1 MAGEKKT
8 YAAFTGV
15 INKAITDFNSIY
27 DAIKVRT
34 GANDTDMKTDTTG
47 IATSE
52 YAGLI
57 NNKLFSI
64 AGITDGGTKKGINPV
79 INPYFDSYAGTPVA
93 VNLGED
99 GNVAI
104 TVGIPYKG
112 YYGTEARL
120 TGSLAAENVALTGT
134 IDGKSANITK
144 IDATEGKGAHWHVAP
159 TSGKVLGVVDVDI
172 GSYAPSI
179 TEVTNAVSAT
189 ASVGLSGH
197 DGINDNI
204 STTVL
209 AGHEADY
216 VRFTMKAAGSFSGNV
231 TPVLGK
237 TDFTAGYFEKA
248 PALKIAETGYEIK
261 GTATSTDQ
269 EFFIKKG
276 TISNVKVAG
285 TELDFFDDEGNIGTS
300 VAPGDAEAAKYYKV
314 TAGIKGGTITG
325 NTTAGFVPDGTGTQI
340 GNLNAISKDFYVKKG
355 AVENSAVNVSLV
367 AVSSDV
373 KVESKDPDAYTV
385 TVKRDGTEA
394 DKTTGNYSDGY
405 VNKGTYTVSTTVAAK
420 VLKIAKGAV
429 KINNTLKGISYE
441 GSGAGLLVK
450 NDPENVNE
458 YYVITPTVA
467 LTSAVN
473 ADGSK
478 EGYIVPNDTTVTH
491 NEFAGTASPLYLKKG
506 KVTHTTDININ
517 NSSTDAT
524 AIFTTTKPTGVS
536 YYTLTTKCNISAN
549 EGYITADDIAKG
561 DEKSYYLPKA
571 VVEYVADSKSGKN
584 FVQVRSAGYLPS
596 GTIETIAGNIDY
608 AAVIVNIGTETGE
621 NIIKTSGTTG
631 DYKLTIAKASATD
644 AGYISGKDGEGTVGL
659 ATQYYIAKGSVDSQA
674 SIDSI
679 VKSDIA
685 RATGAGASGFEFNV
699 TASGSTGT
707 PTIAAGYITASD
719 VKLTKPTDKVVKMT
733 LPEAQL
739 AATLTGNV
747 HAGAA
752 LTGLAA
758 GDSTS
763 KYYVTPTLEN
773 ATVKA
778 TVGTAGYVDTASNS
792 NPITIEINDTN
803 RTVTYIKTGTTD
815 KFTPT
820 ALDLSTKLS
829 SDFNF
834 TVSGDYTI
842 TLDGTDKF
850 NGTLDT
856 GYYGEAEKTIGVER
870 GLTGSYTVTHGS
882 VSVNSTAVTLG
893 TATSSDVSLVTA
905 PGKPADFAAITVP
918 VSSVAISFNDVK
930 PGYVKSTDVTNST
943 TATGSTTVYLK
954 KYENSDDAPESS
966 GSVPTASDDVNG
978 GTTKIVYTPVSNGIT
993 DTTILHTE
1001 GRYLKHNVKVTLHAD
1016 AIGSNAEA
1024 DLKRLQER
1032 LAGQLNRD

>member
-1 MAGEKKT
+1 MADEKKT
-8 YAAFTGV
+8 YAAFSSV
-15 INKAITDFNSIY
+15 INSAITDFNSIY

-57 NNKLFSI
+57 KNKLFGI
-64 AGITDGGTKKGINPV
+64 AGITDGGTEKGINPV
-79 INPYFDSYAGTPVA
+79 INPYFGSYIGDPLA
-93 VNLGED
+93 VKLGED
-99 GNVAI
+99 GNVSI

-112 YYGTEARL
+112 YYGIGATL

-159 TSGKVLGVVDVDI
+159 TSGNVLGVVNVDI
-172 GSYAPSI
+172 GSYVPSI

-197 DGINDNI
+197 DGINDN
-204 STTVL
+204 VY
-209 AGHEADY
+209 AAVPEGQEANY
-216 VRFTMKAAGSFSGNV
+216 VSFKMKATGSFSGNV

-248 PALKIAETGYEIK
+248 PTLEIAEKGYAIS
-261 GTATSTDQ
+261 GDATSNEQ

-276 TISNVKVAG
+276 TISNVAVAG
-285 TELDFFDDEGNIGTS
+285 TELKFDDKGSIGTS

-314 TAGIKGGTITG
+314 TAGIAGGTITG

-340 GNLNAISKDFYVKKG
+340 GNLDAISKDFYVKKG
-355 AVENSAVNVSLV
+355 AVESSTVNVSLV
-367 AVSSDV
+367 AESSDV
-373 KVESKDPDAYTV
+373 KVESKETDAYTV
-385 TVKRDGTEA
+385 TVKRDIAGTA
-394 DKTTGNYSDGY
+394 TTTGNYSAGY
-405 VNKGTYTVSTTVAAK
+405 VEKGTYTVSTTVAEK
-420 VLKIAKGAV
+420 VLKIARGSV
-429 KINNTLKGISYE
+429 KINNTLKGISYA

-450 NDPENVNE
+450 NTPDNVSE

-473 ADGSK
+473 TGESK
-478 EGYIVPNDTTVTH
+478 EGYIKPSDTTVTH
-491 NEFAGTASPLYLKKG
+491 NEFAGTASSLYLKKG
-506 KVTHTTDININ
+506 KVTHTTDITIN
-517 NSSTDAT
+517 NTVSSA
-524 AIFTTTKPTGVS
+524 AKIFTSTKPSEGD
-536 YYTLTTKCNISAN
+536 YWTLTTKCNVTAN

-596 GTIETIAGNIDY
+596 GTIEAIEGDIDY
-608 AAVIVNIGTETGE
+608 AAVSVDIGTETGE
-621 NIIKTSGTTG
+621 NIIKTSHSTG
-631 DYKLTIAKASATD
+631 DYKLTIAKASTTN
-644 AGYISGKDGEGTVGL
+644 AGYISGGAGEGTVGL

-763 KYYVTPTLEN
+763 KYYVTPTLKN
-773 ATVKA
+773 ATVKT
-778 TVGTAGYVDTASNS
+778 TVGTAGYVDTASSS
-792 NPITIEINDTN
+792 NETTIEINDTN
-803 RTVTYIKTGTTD
+803 RDVAYIKTGTT
-815 KFTPT
+815 KTFTTT
-820 ALDLSTKLS
+820 ALDLSNELS
-829 SDFNF
+829 SNF
-834 TVSGDYTI
+834 DRTVSGNYTI
-842 TLDGTDKF
+842 TLAGTDSF

-856 GYYGEAEKTIGVER
+856 GYYGDTEKTINIDR
-870 GLTGSYTVTHGS
+870 SLTGSYTVAHGS

-966 GSVPTASDDVNG
+966 GSVPTASDTVNG
-978 GTTKIVYTPVSNGIT
+978 GDTHIVYTPVPNGIT

-1016 AIGSNAEA
+1016 AIGSNAED
-1024 DLKRLQER
+1024 DLERLQKR
-1032 LAGQLNRD
+1032 LAGQLDRRA

>member
-1 MAGEKKT
+1 MADEKKT

-144 IDATEGKGAHWHVAP
+144 IGATEGKGAHWHVAP

-179 TEVTNAVSAT
+179 TQVTNGVSAT
-189 ASVGLSGH
+189 ATVGLSGKE
-197 DGINDNI
+197 GITGN
-204 STTVL
+204 VY
-209 AGHEADY
+209 AAVPEGQEANY
-216 VRFTMKAAGSFSGNV
+216 VSFKMKATGSFNGKV

-237 TDFTAGYFEKA
+237 TDFTAGYFETA
-248 PALKIAETGYEIK
+248 PVLEITKEGYDIS
-261 GTATSTDQ
+261 GDATSTDQ

-276 TISNVKVAG
+276 TISNVAVAG
-285 TELDFFDDEGNIGTS
+285 TELKFDDKGSIGTS

-314 TAGIKGGTITG
+314 TAGIAGGTITG

-340 GNLNAISKDFYVKKG
+340 GNLDAISKDFYVKKG
-355 AVENSAVNVSLV
+355 AVESSTVNVSLV
-367 AVSSDV
+367 AESSDV
-373 KVESKDPDAYTV
+373 KVESTDPDAYTV
-385 TVKRDGTEA
+385 TVKRNGTEA
-394 DKTTGNYSDGY
+394 AETTGNYSDGY
-405 VNKGTYTVSTTVAAK
+405 LKAGHYTVSTTVSEK
-420 VLKIAKGAV
+420 VLKIARGAV
-429 KINNTLKGISYE
+429 KINNTLDGISYA
-441 GSGAGLLVK
+441 GSGADLLVK
-450 NDPENVNE
+450 NPPANRDE
-458 YYVITPTVA
+458 YYEITPTVA
-467 LTSAVN
+467 LTSAVDTN
-473 ADGSK
+473 SK
-478 EGYIVPNDTTVTH
+478 EGYIEPSDTTVTH
-491 NEFAGTASPLYLKKG
+491 NEFNGTASSLYLKKG
-506 KVTHTTDININ
+506 KVTHSTSIVIN

-524 AIFTTTKPTGVS
+524 AIFTDKQPTTGV
-536 YYTLTTKCNISAN
+536 YYTLTTQCNISAN

-571 VVEYVADSKSGKN
+571 VVEYVADSAGNN
-584 FVQVRSAGYLPS
+584 FVQVKSAGYLPS
-596 GTIETIAGNIDY
+596 GTIEAIEGKIDY
-608 AAVIVNIGTETGE
+608 AAVSVNIGTESGT
-621 NIIKTSGTTG
+621 NIIKTTHADG
-631 DYKLTIAKASATD
+631 DYKLTIAKASGTN
-644 AGYISGKDGEGTVGL
+644 AGYISGAAGEGTVAL
-659 ATQYYIAKGSVDSQA
+659 SAEYYIAKGSVASQA

-747 HAGAA
+747 HAGAD
-752 LTGLAA
+752 LSTGLLA
-758 GDSTS
+758 GDNTS
-763 KYYVTPTLEN
+763 KYFVTPTLAN

-778 TVGTAGYVDTASNS
+778 TVGSAGYVDAASSS

-820 ALDLSTKLS
+820 ALDLSSKLS
-829 SDFNF
+829 SNF
-834 TVSGDYTI
+834 DSTVSGDYTI
-842 TLDGTDKF
+842 RLAGTDKF
-850 NGTLDT
+850 DGTLDT
-856 GYYGEAEKTIGVER
+856 GYYGEAEKAIGVER
-870 GLTGSYTVTHGS
+870 GLTGSYTVAHGS

-918 VSSVAISFNDVK
+918 VSSVAISFNTVK

-954 KYENSDDAPESS
+954 KYENSLDKAEA
-966 GSVPTASDDVNG
+966 GSVPTASDAVNG
-978 GTTKIVYTPVSNGIT
+978 GDTGIVYTPVPNGIT

-1016 AIGSNAEA
+1016 AIGSNAET
-1024 DLKRLQER
+1024 DLERLQKR
-1032 LAGQLNRD
+1032 LAGQLARA